1 MAWDIAAELIERLG
15 DKLEVGGAEIPFLSE
30 PETEEGEGKGKGK

>member
-15 DKLEVGGAEIPFLSE
+15 DKLEVGGAEIPE
-30 PETEEGEGKGKGK
+30 PETKPEEEGE